1 MSKGFSPLQAL
12 RVASTIMIWPFF
24 IIVLNV
30 KNITK
35 LDEWQDVLNEQ
46 DKLVVVQF
54 YADW

>member
-1 MSKGFSPLQAL
+1 MA
-12 RVASTIMIWPFF
+12 FF
-24 IIVLNV
+24 VIVLNV

-35 LDEWQDVLNEQ
+35 IDEWQEVLNEQ

>member
-1 MSKGFSPLQAL
+1 MA
-12 RVASTIMIWPFF
+12 FF

-35 LDEWQDVLNEQ
+35 LDEWQEVLNEQ

>member
-1 MSKGFSPLQAL
+1 MA
-12 RVASTIMIWPFF
+12 FF

-46 DKLVVVQF
+46 DTLVVVQF

>member
-1 MSKGFSPLQAL
+1 MSKGFSPLQAV
-12 RVASTIMIWPFF
+12 RVASTITIWPFF
-24 IIVLNV
+24 VIVLNV

-35 LDEWQDVLNEQ
+35 LDEWQEVLNEQ

>member
-1 MSKGFSPLQAL
+1 MA
-12 RVASTIMIWPFF
+12 FF

>member
-1 MSKGFSPLQAL
+1 MA
-12 RVASTIMIWPFF
+12 FF
-24 IIVLNV
+24 ILVLNV

-35 LDEWQDVLNEQ
+35 LDEWQEVLNEQ

>member
-1 MSKGFSPLQAL
+1 MA
-12 RVASTIMIWPFF
+12 FF
-24 IIVLNV
+24 VIVLNV

-35 LDEWQDVLNEQ
+35 LDEWQEVLNEQ

>member
-1 MSKGFSPLQAL
+1 M
-12 RVASTIMIWPFF
+12 TFF
-24 IIVLNV
+24 IVVLNV

-35 LDEWQDVLNEQ
+35 LDEWQEVLNEQ

>member
-1 MSKGFSPLQAL
+1 MA
-12 RVASTIMIWPFF
+12 FF
-24 IIVLNV
+24 IVVLNV

-35 LDEWQDVLNEQ
+35 LDEWQEVLNEQ

>member
-1 MSKGFSPLQAL
+1 MA
-12 RVASTIMIWPFF
+12 FF

-30 KNITK
+30 KNVTK
-35 LDEWQDVLNEQ
+35 LDEWQEVLNEQ